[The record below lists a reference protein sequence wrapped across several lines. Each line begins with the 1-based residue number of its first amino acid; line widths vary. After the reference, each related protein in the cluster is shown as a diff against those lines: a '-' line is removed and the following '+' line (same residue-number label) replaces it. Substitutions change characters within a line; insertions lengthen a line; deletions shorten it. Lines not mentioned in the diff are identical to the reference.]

1 MEQVMFWLCG
11 IIAII
16 FSFMMIIKRN
26 PVHSALCLV
35 VVFVSMA
42 VLYVLL
48 GAEFMAAVQV
58 IVYAGAIMVLFLFV
72 IMLLNLEEEVHRQG
86 KSRLTLKTSSIVGA
100 GLLLLFLISGGVFRA
115 VSNMGTAGQAA
126 AETSNTRAVAELL
139 FTKYL
144 LPFEVT
150 SVLLL
155 AAIVGAIVL
164 AGKKG
169 E

>member
-16 FSFMMIIKRN
+16 FSLMMILKRN

-35 VVFVSMA
+35 VVFVSLA

-48 GAEFMAAVQV
+48 GAEFLAAVQV

-72 IMLLNLEEEVHRQG
+72 IMLLNLDQEVRGQG
-86 KSRLTLKTSSIVGA
+86 KPRLVLKTCSLVGT
-100 GLLLLFLISGGVFRA
+100 GLVLLLLLTAGGFRA
-115 VSNMGTAGQAA
+115 AGVSGQQALAPAG
-126 AETSNTRAVAELL
+126 TSNTRALAELL

-164 AGKKG
+164 AGKK

>member
-1 MEQVMFWLCG
+1 MEQIMFWLCG

-16 FSFMMIIKRN
+16 FSLLMIIKRN
-26 PVHSALCLV
+26 PIHSALCLV
-35 VVFVSMA
+35 VVLVSLA

-48 GAEFMAAVQV
+48 GAEFLAAVQV

-72 IMLLNLEEEVHRQG
+72 IMLLNLDQEVRSQG
-86 KSRLTLKTSSIVGA
+86 KPRLVLKTCSLVGT
-100 GLLLLFLISGGVFRA
+100 GLVLLLLLTAGGFRA
-115 VSNMGTAGQAA
+115 AGVSGQQALAA
-126 AETSNTRAVAELL
+126 AGTGNTRALAELL

-164 AGKKG
+164 AGKK

>member
-16 FSFMMIIKRN
+16 FSLMMILKRN

-35 VVFVSMA
+35 VVFVSLA

-48 GAEFMAAVQV
+48 GAEFLAAVQV

-72 IMLLNLEEEVHRQG
+72 IMLLNLDQEVRSQG
-86 KSRLTLKTSSIVGA
+86 KSRLVLKTCSLVGT
-100 GLLLLFLISGGVFRA
+100 GLVLLLLLTAGGFRA
-115 VSNMGTAGQAA
+115 AGVSGQQALAPAGTG
-126 AETSNTRAVAELL
+126 NTRALAEQL

-164 AGKKG
+164 AGKKK
-169 E
+169 

>member
-11 IIAII
+11 SLAVI
-16 FSFMMIIKRN
+16 FSLTMILKRN
-26 PVHSALCLV
+26 PIHSALCLV
-35 VVFVSMA
+35 VVFVSLAM
-42 VLYVLL
+42 LYVLL
-48 GAEFMAAVQV
+48 GAEFLAAVQV

-72 IMLLNLEEEVHRQG
+72 IMLLNLNQEVRSQG
-86 KSRLTLKTSSIVGA
+86 TPRLGLKTTSLVGT
-100 GLLLLFLISGGVFRA
+100 GLVLLFLLTAGAFRA
-115 VSNMGTAGQAA
+115 AGLPGLPALATAGQG
-126 AETSNTRAVAELL
+126 NTRALAELL

-164 AGKKG
+164 AGKK

>member
-1 MEQVMFWLCG
+1 MEQLMFWLCG
-11 IIAII
+11 SLAVV
-16 FSFMMIIKRN
+16 FSLMMILKRN
-26 PVHSALCLV
+26 PIHSALCLV
-35 VVFVSMA
+35 VVFVSLAM
-42 VLYVLL
+42 LYVLL
-48 GAEFMAAVQV
+48 GAEFLAAVQV

-72 IMLLNLEEEVHRQG
+72 IMLLNLNQEVRSQG
-86 KSRLTLKTSSIVGA
+86 APRIGLKACSLVGA
-100 GLLLLFLISGGVFRA
+100 GLVLLLLITAGVFRTVGA
-115 VSNMGTAGQAA
+115 AGQQALA
-126 AETSNTRAVAELL
+126 PAGTGNTRALAELL

-164 AGKKG
+164 AGKK

>member
-16 FSFMMIIKRN
+16 FSLMMILKRN

-35 VVFVSMA
+35 VVFVSLA

-48 GAEFMAAVQV
+48 GAEFLAAVQV

-72 IMLLNLEEEVHRQG
+72 IMLLNLDQEVRSQG
-86 KSRLTLKTSSIVGA
+86 EPRLVLKTCSLVGT
-100 GLLLLFLISGGVFRA
+100 GLVLLLLLTAGGFRA
-115 VSNMGTAGQAA
+115 AGVSGQQALA
-126 AETSNTRAVAELL
+126 TSGTSNTRALAELL

-164 AGKKG
+164 AGKK